1 MRLHAALLLIF
12 FFAGCAAVPEATAP
26 GAAAEPSAATVD
38 RNLYRL
44 GSGDRIRVEIFG
56 EPDLTTESSLEVTG
70 TINYPLIGR
79 IQAAG
84 LTLKELE
91 QSIYTKLKQGYLKNP
106 NVRASIIQFR
116 PIYVIGQVHHAGS
129 YPYIEGLSVEKAI
142 ALAGGMTPIAS
153 SRKIYVLRE
162 SAPQNQREHAQLE
175 TPVYPGDT
183 IVVEESLF

>member
-1 MRLHAALLLIF
+1 MRLHALLLNLLI
-12 FFAGCAAVPEATAP
+12 AGCASVTQSSVPVSPTTVAV
-26 GAAAEPSAATVD
+26 STVD
-38 RNLYRL
+38 RNLYQL
-44 GSGDRIRVEIFG
+44 GSGDRIRIEIFG
-56 EPDLTTESSLEVTG
+56 EPDLMTESLLEVTG
-70 TINYPLIGR
+70 TINFPLLGR

-91 QSIYTKLKQGYLKNP
+91 QSLAAKLKQGYLKNP

-142 ALAGGMTPIAS
+142 ALAGGMTAIAS

-162 SAPQNQREHAQLE
+162 KNSQNQREHAQLE
-175 TPVYPGDT
+175 TPIFPGDT